1 MSEDDLLVFLMKF
14 SQSMTFISRRALQ
27 RVYNDLEDSLNDDSE
42 YEEHNQS
49 SVLGCSS
56 AVRSQ

>member
-1 MSEDDLLVFLMKF
+1 MKF

-42 YEEHNQS
+42 YEEHN
-49 SVLGCSS
+49 
-56 AVRSQ
+56 